1 MRRRSLAAPLAL
13 LPATGLAREF
23 TPSGALEMR
32 AAVPVREHVSL
43 PPSQVAVARWQLPQ
57 GNVWAPYSKLTL
69 LAWMGATPVEM
80 DLPRVRVIQGFAKA
94 QAAAAK
100 LAEVGVPDDTLWILD
115 LRGADSVAFV
125 ASLSRYADR
134 AIAPVLT
141 FNNWPAPADKE
152 LIPAEETLAALLS
165 VEPVLP
171 SAPEDGTPFF
181 VLDAW
186 RRAFAGD
193 PVPPE
198 KLDNRYLL
206 GPSDFPDAETLR
218 QRGIVNVVY
227 VVEDL
232 DLSPEA
238 EDDVNPVLL
247 AYQDAG
253 LSVSMVDLDTLSFP
267 PAEVTDL
274 GWDGS
279 AWGLWRQT
287 FALGRG
293 TCSRESLHALHASS
307 PGGFGGHL
315 AMPIHLASGPS
326 GGSHGGGG

>member
-13 LPATGLAREF
+13 LPATALARDF

-32 AAVPVREHVSL
+32 AAVPVRERVSL
-43 PPSQVAVARWQLPQ
+43 PPSETAVARWQLPQ
-57 GNVWAPYSKLTL
+57 GNVWGPYSKLTL
-69 LAWMGATPVEM
+69 LAWMGARPIEM

-94 QAAAAK
+94 QAAAAQ
-100 LAEVGVPDDTLWILD
+100 LAAAGVPDDTLWILD

-125 ASLSRYADR
+125 ASLSHYADR
-134 AIAPVLT
+134 PVAPVLT
-141 FNNWPAPADKE
+141 FNNWPAPVDKE
-152 LIPAEETLAALLS
+152 LIPAEETLAALLT
-165 VEPVLP
+165 VDPALP
-171 SAPEDGTPFF
+171 PTGQDGAPFF
-181 VLDAW
+181 MLDAW

-218 QRGIVNVVY
+218 QRGITNVVY

-232 DLSPEA
+232 DLSPEV

-247 AYQDAG
+247 AYQQAG
-253 LSVSMVDLDTLSFP
+253 LSVSMADLDALSTP
-267 PAEVTDL
+267 PTEVTDR
-274 GWDGS
+274 GWDDFTWS
-279 AWGLWRQT
+279 WWRQT
-287 FALGRG
+287 FAWAPRPRNPEALP
-293 TCSRESLHALHASS
+293 ALHASS

-315 AMPIHLASGPS
+315 ATPIHLASFPS
-326 GGSHGGGG
+326 GTSHGGGG